1 MTKINASS
9 MHTTKNT
16 DYIRIGEQIIKVDE
30 QIIRIYEQIIRID
43 REVIGKRERNRRRNL
58 YT

>member
-1 MTKINASS
+1 

>member
-1 MTKINASS
+1 

-16 DYIRIGEQIIKVDE
+16 DYIRIGEQIIRIDE

-43 REVIGKRERNRRRNL
+43 GEVIGKRERNRRRNL
-58 YT
+58 YK